1 MTQRLVLALIFG
13 LGLFLSPVFAQSSQS
28 TSADSQEQLTDWQ
41 RRELERQQ
49 RKRMEARRCISDW
62 RLGLCSRSYREP
74 LHRGSRVGDV
84 SGVSVALIALGLS
97 ATWVVLFYGFT
108 RTTRYET
115 ERTQMNRVRRQVM
128 AALRDRVE

>member
-1 MTQRLVLALIFG
+1 MTPRLVLALIFG

-62 RLGLCSRSYREP
+62 RLGLCSRSYR
-74 LHRGSRVGDV
+74 
-84 SGVSVALIALGLS
+84 
-97 ATWVVLFYGFT
+97 
-108 RTTRYET
+108 
-115 ERTQMNRVRRQVM
+115 
-128 AALRDRVE
+128 

>member
-49 RKRMEARRCISDW
+49 RMRMEARR
-62 RLGLCSRSYREP
+62 
-74 LHRGSRVGDV
+74 
-84 SGVSVALIALGLS
+84 
-97 ATWVVLFYGFT
+97 
-108 RTTRYET
+108 
-115 ERTQMNRVRRQVM
+115 
-128 AALRDRVE
+128 

>member
-1 MTQRLVLALIFG
+1 M
-13 LGLFLSPVFAQSSQS
+13 
-28 TSADSQEQLTDWQ
+28 
-41 RRELERQQ
+41 
-49 RKRMEARRCISDW
+49 
-62 RLGLCSRSYREP
+62 
-74 LHRGSRVGDV
+74 GDV

-128 AALRDRVE
+128 AVLRDRAG